1 MIATRTEEARPLYTL
16 FLELFLNTYS
26 LPGTPVL
33 SMREAVF
40 IVSPNT
46 LNLGSLVPMRPVTTG
61 PVCMPTRTR
70 VGLPSWGM
78 GTVLEQRRRACEVD
92 TERGD
97 EVRVNQKAFLGC
109 KSSVQRTSHP
119 PCPPWQRP

>member
-1 MIATRTEEARPLYTL
+1 
-16 FLELFLNTYS
+16 
-26 LPGTPVL
+26 
-33 SMREAVF
+33 MREAVF

-61 PVCMPTRTR
+61 PVCIPTRTL

-92 TERGD
+92 TERG
-97 EVRVNQKAFLGC
+97 EEMRIKHKALAA
-109 KSSVQRTSHP
+109 KVV
-119 PCPPWQRP
+119 

>member
-1 MIATRTEEARPLYTL
+1 MQQIRRNQPYLHNEAVKTL
-16 FLELFLNTYS
+16 NQARRAH
-26 LPGTPVL
+26 LPGRLVL

-61 PVCMPTRTR
+61 PVCIPTRTR

-78 GTVLEQRRRACEVD
+78 GMVLEQRS
-92 TERGD
+92 
-97 EVRVNQKAFLGC
+97 KA
-109 KSSVQRTSHP
+109 
-119 PCPPWQRP
+119 

>member
-1 MIATRTEEARPLYTL
+1 MDGEGRASKITTYKGEAMRVARSLYTL
-16 FLELFLNTYS
+16 ILHTIF

-78 GTVLEQRRRACEVD
+78 RTVLAQRRMA
-92 TERGD
+92 
-97 EVRVNQKAFLGC
+97 
-109 KSSVQRTSHP
+109 
-119 PCPPWQRP
+119 

>member
-1 MIATRTEEARPLYTL
+1 M
-16 FLELFLNTYS
+16 YS
-26 LPGTPVL
+26 VTHSTIYFNRHPSSQPPGTPVL

-40 IVSPNT
+40 IVSPKT

-78 GTVLEQRRRACEVD
+78 TTVLEQRRRACRCE
-92 TERGD
+92 
-97 EVRVNQKAFLGC
+97 
-109 KSSVQRTSHP
+109 
-119 PCPPWQRP
+119 